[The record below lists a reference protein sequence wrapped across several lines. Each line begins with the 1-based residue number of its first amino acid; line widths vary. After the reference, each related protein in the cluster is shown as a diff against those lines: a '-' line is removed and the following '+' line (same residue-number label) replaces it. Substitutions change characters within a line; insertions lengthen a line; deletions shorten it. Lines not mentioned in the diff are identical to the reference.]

1 MTATLLSLISLFV
14 SGFMVMLASG
24 LINIL
29 LPTRLSVE
37 GVSADNIGLI
47 MSMFAVG
54 LLLGGMYTRRLIIR
68 VGHIR
73 VYAACAAGLAFA
85 ILSCY
90 LWMNEWLWAVMRI
103 VTGFCIAS
111 TNIVVDGWL
120 SERAT
125 SSTRAR
131 ILATNQMVVYIAMFL
146 GAFVVNIAPTTEP
159 TLYIVAGV
167 LMSCG
172 VIPIAMSRVSA
183 PEVEDIPSMP
193 VRQLFR
199 ISGIG
204 VTSVLICGVALGSV
218 LSMLVVY
225 GEAKGIVGFN
235 ASLLLGAAIMGGF
248 LLQFPI
254 GYLADRYD
262 RRRVL
267 LYLVLT
273 SLVCCMLI
281 PWVVALDLFVV
292 LLILVGI
299 SSGIL
304 SGFYPL
310 GLAEAFD
317 KLRQSE
323 MGAAIGAMIIV
334 YAAGGTIGPYA
345 AGLMME
351 HFGENYFFVFLALV
365 HLMFAAGIVYWIKK
379 PRTVP
384 VEEQESFVP
393 QGASGLVSTEL
404 DPRLEPT
411 EEITQLSTLQQA
423 TVEMAEQAPA
433 LAIEMVQLIAR
444 SAPDQLEGAVS
455 AVASVE
461 GVDSVRLYEILQTGV
476 TEDPQNLAP
485 AIIGAAGEPSAELI
499 SAVFKDAESEQIP
512 ELAASMTDA
521 APEQSLEIIGAA
533 TEAVVED
540 NPEMVIDI
548 AEAYL
553 HNVSD
558 NLEEMRFADRLA
570 DDSDKTVTEIVS
582 MMADV
587 APDQALDIAVAAV
600 EAVPEAAS
608 DLVEVLN
615 ESEAVEAM
623 VSGLDQKPDP
633 AAD

>member
-29 LPTRLSVE
+29 IPTRLSVE

-47 MSMFAVG
+47 MSMFAIG
-54 LLLGGMYTRRLIIR
+54 LLLGGLYARRLILR

-125 SSTRAR
+125 SNTRAR
-131 ILATNQMVVYIAMFL
+131 ILATNQMVIYIAMFL
-146 GAFVVNIAPTTEP
+146 GAFVVNIAPTTAP
-159 TLYIVAGV
+159 TLYIIAGL
-167 LMSCG
+167 LMCCG
-172 VIPIAMSRVSA
+172 VVPIAMSRVSA

-193 VRQLFR
+193 VRQLFGV
-199 ISGIG
+199 SAIG
-204 VTSVLICGVALGSV
+204 VTSVFICGVAFGSV

-262 RRRVL
+262 RRMVMFYSVL
-267 LYLVLT
+267 L
-273 SLVCCMLI
+273 SLLCCMMI
-281 PWVVALDLFVV
+281 PWIVALDLFVV
-292 LLILVGI
+292 LLLMVGF

-304 SGFYPL
+304 SSFYPL

-334 YAAGGTIGPYA
+334 YAIGGTIGPYV
-345 AGLMME
+345 AGLVME
-351 HFGENYFFVFLALV
+351 QLGDNYFFVFLALV
-365 HLMFAAGIVYWIKK
+365 HALFAGLIAYWVKK

-384 VEEQESFVP
+384 VEQQEAFVA

-404 DPRLEPT
+404 DPRIEQV
-411 EEITQLSTLQQA
+411 EEQPSLTVLQQA
-423 TVEMAEQAPA
+423 AVEMAQSNPA
-433 LAIEMVQLIAR
+433 LAIEMVSLIAR
-444 SAPDQLEGAVS
+444 SAPEQLEDVIT
-455 AVASVE
+455 AVASVDE
-461 GVDSVRLYEILQTGV
+461 VDSARLYAILQDSV
-476 TEDPQNLAP
+476 ADDPQSFAP
-485 AIIGAAGEPSAELI
+485 AIVGAGGEPSSDLI
-499 SAVFKDAESEQIP
+499 SAVFEDAESDQIA
-512 ELAASMTDA
+512 ELAASMTEA
-521 APEQSLEIIGAA
+521 APEQSLEIIEAA
-533 TEAVVED
+533 TEAVVDEH
-540 NPEMVIDI
+540 PEMVVDI

-553 HNVSD
+553 SNVSD
-558 NLEEMRFADRLA
+558 NLEDMRYADRLA

-582 MMADV
+582 MIADV
-587 APDQALDIAVAAV
+587 APEQAMDVAVAAV

-608 DLVEVLN
+608 GLVEALH
-615 ESEAVEAM
+615 ESDAVDDM
-623 VSGLDQKPDP
+623 VSGLDDKPDSDP
-633 AAD
+633 V